1 MLSELGLPTY
11 PASHTYAIKLADSC
25 IFDLIIEIAFG
36 TAGYDIYYY
45 I

>member
-11 PASHTYAIKLADSC
+11 PANHPCGIKFTDSC
-25 IFDLIIEIAFG
+25 LFDLIIEIAFG